1 MYKHL
6 LVATDGSKHSDKAVV
21 HAIALAKKL
30 GARMTAFYAAP
41 DYPEPMYSEAI
52 IYERMPRGD
61 YIAAVDADAG
71 RILSKVAKRAATAGV
86 KCDTRY
92 TLSAVP
98 WESIL
103 AAAKKSKCDVVV
115 MGSHGRGGLV
125 ALLLGSETQRVL
137 AHSKLPVIVVR

>member
-21 HAIALAKKL
+21 HA
-30 GARMTAFYAAP
+30 
-41 DYPEPMYSEAI
+41 
-52 IYERMPRGD
+52 
-61 YIAAVDADAG
+61 
-71 RILSKVAKRAATAGV
+71 
-86 KCDTRY
+86 TRH
-92 TLSAVP
+92 TPSAVP

-103 AAAKKSKCDVVV
+103 AAARKSKCDVVV
-115 MGSHGRGGLV
+115 MGSHGRGGIA